1 MLRQICPKLAQ
12 PGRASGCSS
21 WLLADIIAAYQ
32 AYRNRVVEGSIPS
45 LGTIIFSQPKI
56 QKLMNLHYG
65 MSNDPWSNLDKVDQ
79 KIIEILN
86 KNARTPSKEIAT
98 ELRKSGH
105 DVSDRTIRKRIER
118 LEKSGI
124 IKGYKAVLTDVS
136 ESNEY
141 EALFMKLKP
150 SKSLDSVKDS
160 IKDFVVKLPNYLF
173 IANLEGDWNILIVM
187 KVEAEDSDPTQKI
200 IEKFSEQ
207 VIDYRVSDFDVANV
221 NLLNMSLLLL

>member
-1 MLRQICPKLAQ
+1 
-12 PGRASGCSS
+12 
-21 WLLADIIAAYQ
+21 
-32 AYRNRVVEGSIPS
+32 
-45 LGTIIFSQPKI
+45 
-56 QKLMNLHYG
+56 
-65 MSNDPWSNLDKVDQ
+65 MSNDAWSNLDKVDQ

-141 EALFMKLKP
+141 ESVFLKIKP
-150 SKSLDSVKDS
+150 TKSLESVKES
-160 IKDFVVKLPNYLF
+160 IKEFVVTLPDYLF
-173 IANLEGDWNILIVM
+173 VANLDGEWHMLVVM
-187 KVEAEDSDPTQKI
+187 KVENDQANPTQKI

-207 VIDYRVSDFDVANV
+207 IIDYRTSEFDIKDV

>member
-1 MLRQICPKLAQ
+1 M
-12 PGRASGCSS
+12 SS
-21 WLLADIIAAYQ
+21 DA
-32 AYRNRVVEGSIPS
+32 
-45 LGTIIFSQPKI
+45 
-56 QKLMNLHYG
+56 
-65 MSNDPWSNLDKVDQ
+65 WSNLDKVDQ

-124 IKGYKAVLTDVS
+124 IKGYKAVLSDVS
-136 ESNEY
+136 ETSEY
-141 EALFMKLKP
+141 EALFMKFKP
-150 SKSLDSVKDS
+150 TKSLESVKES
-160 IKDFVVKLPNYLF
+160 IKEHVITNPDYLF
-173 IANLEGDWNILIVM
+173 VANLEGEWNMLIVM
-187 KVEAEDSDPTQKI
+187 KVETGKKNPTSKI

-207 VIDYRVSDFDVANV
+207 VIDYRISKFDIKNV